1 MKKMNNKGFSLVE
14 LIIVIA
20 IMAILAGAI
29 APALIRYI
37 DKSRR
42 SNDVSSADTIETS
55 VNTALGTESISE
67 YLTAADTLITLIPA
81 GDFASTTAAANGY
94 TYAKSKKAIAIE
106 GGGHDGTLSGWKAS
120 SGKDADDVRE
130 AVTNELGS
138 SLNGSV
144 PKIKYKKNAKT
155 GAGES
160 DLRYYV
166 LVTTKGSV
174 EVYIAK
180 SGKTLADF
188 QKLTATDIIDGDNGI
203 FEICPE
209 VCESYQ

>member
-42 SNDVSSADTIETS
+42 SNDVSSADTIETAI
-55 VNTALGTESISE
+55 NTALGTESISE
-67 YLTAADTLITLIPA
+67 YLTANNTIIQLTPA
-81 GDFASTTAAANGY
+81 GKFGDNYTMSGSKDAISVVTGGPDSTWT
-94 TYAKSKKAIAIE
+94 S
-106 GGGHDGTLSGWKAS
+106 S
-120 SGKDADDVRE
+120 SGKTAAQVADALAD
-130 AVTNELGS
+130 ELGQ

-144 PKIKYKKNAKT
+144 PKIKYKKDAKT
-155 GAGES
+155 GDGVS
-160 DLRYYV
+160 GQNFYI
-166 LVTTKGSV
+166 LVTTKGTV
-174 EVYIAK
+174 EVYIGTDSSK
-180 SGKTLADF
+180 IKTDDT
-188 QKLTATDIIDGDNGI
+188 TAIIDEEGC
-203 FEICPE
+203 FEVCPE